1 MVATQDIEE
10 YCQRIA
16 REFRPERIILFG
28 SHAYGTPDEN
38 SDVDLMVVMP
48 KRPGGRQEQDIQIRR
63 RVQADFPVDLLV
75 RDPQE
80 VAQRL
85 SENDTFMQVVTQ
97 HGRVMY
103 ENGHA

>member
-1 MVATQDIEE
+1 MVAKQDIED

-16 REFRPERIILFG
+16 REFHPEKIILFG

-48 KRPGGRQEQDIQIRR
+48 RQPGSRQEQDIQIRR
-63 RVQADFPVDLLV
+63 RVQAGFPVDLLV
-75 RDPQE
+75 RDPLE

-85 SENDTFMQVVTQ
+85 RENDTFMQVVTQ

-103 ENGHA
+103 ENSHA

>member
-1 MVATQDIEE
+1 MVAKQDIEE

-48 KRPGGRQEQDIQIRR
+48 RQPGSRQEQDIQIRR

-75 RDPQE
+75 RDPLE

-85 SENDTFMQVVTQ
+85 RENDTFMQVVTQ

-103 ENGHA
+103 ENRHA

>member
-48 KRPGGRQEQDIQIRR
+48 KKQRGDPEQDIQIRR

-85 SENDTFMQVVTQ
+85 RENDTFMQVVTR